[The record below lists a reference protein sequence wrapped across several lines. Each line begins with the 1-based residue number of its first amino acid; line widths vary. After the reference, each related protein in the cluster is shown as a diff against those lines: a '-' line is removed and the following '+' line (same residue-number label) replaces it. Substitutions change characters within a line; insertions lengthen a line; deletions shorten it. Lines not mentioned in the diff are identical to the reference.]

1 MMNLN
6 ENGFGVYVHIPFCVQ
21 KCAYCDFP
29 SYAGMETWQS
39 RYVAALLQEIHQQA
53 EVFRKQKVRT
63 VYIGGGTPTALPL
76 DLLKKLLVNLREA
89 FALTGAEEFT
99 IEANPGTAQKDLF
112 ALLKAEGVNRISFGV
127 QAFQNHLLKILG
139 RIHTAEQAKT
149 AVRAAYA
156 AGIKNISIDLIYAL
170 PQQTLQDI
178 KQSLAIAYTLPITH
192 LSIYSLQIEE
202 GTPFFVAQQ
211 KGRLPLPSEAE
222 EEAMYN
228 YLTEDLPRH
237 GFLRYEIS
245 NYAKQGFESQHN
257 LSYWQDIP
265 YLGLGSAAASYID
278 GRRFQNLPSISA
290 YVQAIEQG
298 KSPRREERRTEA
310 IAMEEFTF
318 LALRTREGIDKLAFQ
333 ERFQHDIQ
341 EIYCE
346 PIAKLK
352 QEGLLEENAT
362 HLYLTNKGMKF
373 GNRAFLAFMLD
384 G

>member
-1 MMNLN
+1 MNPH
-6 ENGFGVYVHIPFCVQ
+6 ENNFGVYVHIPFCVQ

-29 SYAGMETWQS
+29 SYAGMEAWQN
-39 RYVAALLQEIHQQA
+39 RYIAALVQEIYQQA
-53 EVFRKQKVRT
+53 EVFKKQKVRT
-63 VYIGGGTPTALPL
+63 VYIGGGTPTALPW
-76 DLLKKLLVNLREA
+76 DLLKKLLVTLREA

-99 IEANPGTAQKDLF
+99 IEANPGTAQKKLF
-112 ALLKAEGVNRISFGV
+112 ARLKTEGVQRISFGV
-127 QAFQNHLLKILG
+127 QAFQNRLLKLLG

-149 AVRAAYA
+149 AVQAAYA

-192 LSIYSLQIEE
+192 LSLYSLQIEE
-202 GTPFFVAQQ
+202 RTPFFVAQQ
-211 KGRLPLPSEAE
+211 KGCLTLPSEAE

-245 NYAKQGFESQHN
+245 NYARQGFESRHN

-278 GRRFQNLPSISA
+278 GRRFQNLPSIPA

-298 KSPRREERRTEA
+298 ESPRREESRTEA
-310 IAMEEFTF
+310 IAMEEFAF
-318 LALRTREGIDKLAFQ
+318 LALRTREGIDKQAFQ
-333 ERFQHDIQ
+333 RRFQRTIA
-341 EIYCE
+341 EIYHE
-346 PIAKLK
+346 PIEQLK
-352 QEGLLEENAT
+352 QEGLLVENTT
-362 HLYLTNKGMKF
+362 HLYLTSKGMKF

-384 G
+384 A